1 MEIKNEK
8 TPLSLEQI
16 EQCILILESLNTNT
30 DQIFDIPLEQRTE
43 LLKQAGLLSRPEKV
57 ELRRRKRN
65 VRKNEEKIAAKL
77 DKLARN
83 KTGIRSARE
92 ASVFVAPKMIA
103 LTGENQT
110 SKPKKVAPRECY
122 VCKEMFTDLHHFY
135 DTMCESCG
143 DFNYAKRFQTAD
155 LTRQTALV
163 TGSRLKIGYYIT
175 LMMLRAGATVIA
187 TTRFPIDS
195 ALRFAKE
202 EDFET

>member
-135 DTMCESCG
+135 DTMCETCG

>member
-110 SKPKKVAPRECY
+110 SKPKKVAPREYY